1 MNTGVSRIVI
11 LLLALV
17 SVSWASGVFADETA
31 DLGRKV
37 FDARKDTVVT
47 MRIVIAM
54 SFGGRE
60 NESEQEA
67 NATVISPEG
76 VSVLALSA
84 VDPLQM
90 ASDMKIA
97 GDEMTSRITSLRMIL
112 PDGTEKPAEV
122 VLRDKDLDLA
132 FVRLTE
138 KLETPLAYVDLA
150 QSGSPQ
156 LLDNVVCIMQ
166 YGRVA
171 RRSHSAFVERIEMVV
186 DKPRL
191 FYALGKHRDR
201 HVVCSPVFTLANE
214 FVGVGVMRMVSGG
227 AEPSPDNVMV
237 IIVPGAQIKAL
248 VDQIPAVPQSEGAP
262 QIPADAT
269 PPN

>member
-1 MNTGVSRIVI
+1 MNTGVSRI
-11 LLLALV
+11 LAATFALIAMFWV
-17 SVSWASGVFADETA
+17 MGAYADETA
-31 DLGRKV
+31 EMGRKV

-54 SFGGRE
+54 SFGSRE
-60 NESEQEA
+60 TESEQEA
-67 NATVISPEG
+67 NATVISPDG
-76 VSVLALSA
+76 LAVLALSA

-90 ASDMKIA
+90 ASDMDIA
-97 GDEMTSRITSLRMIL
+97 DDEMTSRVSSLRMIL
-112 PDGTEKPAEV
+112 PDGSEKPAEV
-122 VLRDKDLDLA
+122 VLRDKDLDLV

-138 KLETPLAYVDLA
+138 KPAAPLAYVDVA
-150 QSGSPQ
+150 QTGSPQ
-156 LLDNVVCIMQ
+156 LLDDVVCIMQ

-186 DKPRL
+186 EKPRL

-214 FVGVGVMRMVSGG
+214 FVGVGVMRLVSG
-227 AEPSPDNVMV
+227 ASEPSPDNIMV

-248 VDQIPAVPQSEGAP
+248 MDQIPA
-262 QIPADAT
+262 T
-269 PPN
+269 P

>member
-1 MNTGVSRIVI
+1 MNTGVSRTLAAVFALAA
-11 LLLALV
+11 LLWGAGV
-17 SVSWASGVFADETA
+17 SADETA
-31 DLGRKV
+31 ELGRKV

-54 SFGGRE
+54 SLVPV

-67 NATVISPEG
+67 NATVISPDG
-76 VSVLALSA
+76 LAVLALSA

-90 ASDMKIA
+90 ASDMDIA
-97 GDEMTSRITSLRMIL
+97 DDEMTSRVSSLRMIL
-112 PDGTEKPAEV
+112 PDGSEKPAEV
-122 VLRDKDLDLA
+122 VLRDKDLDLV

-138 KLETPLAYVDLA
+138 KPASPLAYVDVA
-150 QSGSPQ
+150 QTGSPQ
-156 LLDNVVCIMQ
+156 LLDDVVCIMQ

-214 FVGVGVMRMVSGG
+214 FVGVGVMRMVSG
-227 AEPSPDNVMV
+227 ATEPSPDNIMV

-248 VDQIPAVPQSEGAP
+248 MDQIPPAP
-262 QIPADAT
+262 
-269 PPN
+269 

>member
-1 MNTGVSRIVI
+1 MS
-11 LLLALV
+11 ALV
-17 SVSWASGVFADETA
+17 AVLWASGVSADETA

-54 SFGGRE
+54 SFGARE
-60 NESEQEA
+60 QESEQEA
-67 NATVISPEG
+67 NATLISPDG
-76 VSVLALSA
+76 VAVLALSA

-90 ASDMKIA
+90 ASDMNIA
-97 GDEMTSRITSLRMIL
+97 DDEMTSRVSSLRMIL
-112 PDGTEKPAEV
+112 PDGSEKPAEV

-138 KLETPLAYVDLA
+138 KPAAPLTYVDTA
-150 QSGSPQ
+150 QTGNPQ
-156 LLDNVVCIMQ
+156 ILDNVVCIMQ

-186 DKPRL
+186 EKPRL

-201 HVVCSPVFTLANE
+201 HVVCSPVFTMADE
-214 FVGVGVMRMVSGG
+214 FVGVGVMRMVSG
-227 AEPSPDNVMV
+227 ATEPSPDNIMV

-248 VDQIPAVPQSEGAP
+248 MDQIPPAP
-262 QIPADAT
+262 
-269 PPN
+269 